1 MLTIR
6 NYVRAK
12 SLEEA
17 YELNQTKTNRILGGM
32 MWLRMMHVNVGTVID
47 LCDLG
52 LNTIEESAEE
62 FTLGAMV
69 TLRQLE
75 MSQSLNAYT
84 HGAVAKAVRDIV
96 GVQFRNSSTLGGS
109 IFGRYG
115 FSDVLT
121 VFLALDTEVEL
132 FKAGRIPLSEFVA
145 LKKDRDLLVR
155 LIVKKKPLRSAYLSM
170 RNSATDF
177 PVLTCA
183 VSQIDGI
190 FQSSIGARP
199 GPAVVVKDQEGIL
212 SGGITEETAA
222 AFGEYVA
229 KSIRTGTNL
238 RGSAAYRKH
247 LTKILTTRGV
257 LELASQS

>member
-6 NYVRAK
+6 NYVKAK

-17 YELNQTKTNRILGGM
+17 YELNQMKTNRILGGM
-32 MWLRMMHVNVGTVID
+32 MWLRMMHLNVGTAID

-52 LNTIEESAEE
+52 LNTIEETDDEII
-62 FTLGAMV
+62 LGAMV

-75 MSQSLNAYT
+75 LSACLNTYT
-84 HGAVAKAVRDIV
+84 HGAVADAVRDIV
-96 GVQFRNSSTLGGS
+96 GVQFRNTATLGGS

-132 FKAGRIPLSEFVA
+132 FKAGRVPLAEFA
-145 LKKDRDLLVR
+145 AMKKDRDLLVR
-155 LIVKKKPLRSAYLSM
+155 LIVKKKPLQAAYLSM
-170 RNSATDF
+170 RGSRTDF
-177 PVLTCA
+177 PILTCG
-183 VSQIDGI
+183 VSRIDGVYRA
-190 FQSSIGARP
+190 SIGARP
-199 GPAVVVKDQEGIL
+199 GLLAGE
-212 SGGITEETAA
+212 ITEESAA

-229 KSIRTGTNL
+229 ETIRTGTNL

-247 LTKILTTRGV
+247 LTKVLTARGV
-257 LELASQS
+257 LEAAAQ

>member
-6 NYVRAK
+6 NYVKAK

-17 YELNQTKTNRILGGM
+17 YELNQMKTNRILGGM
-32 MWLRMMHVNVGTVID
+32 MWLRMMHLNVGTAID

-52 LNTIEESAEE
+52 LNTIEENDDEII
-62 FTLGAMV
+62 LGAMV

-75 MSQSLNAYT
+75 LSACLNTYT
-84 HGAVAKAVRDIV
+84 HGAVADAVRDIV
-96 GVQFRNSSTLGGS
+96 GVQFRNTATLGGS

-132 FKAGRIPLSEFVA
+132 FKAGRVPLAEFA
-145 LKKDRDLLVR
+145 AMKKDRDLLVR
-155 LIVKKKPLRSAYLSM
+155 LIVKKKPLQAAYLSM
-170 RNSATDF
+170 RGSRTDF
-177 PVLTCA
+177 PILTCG
-183 VSQIDGI
+183 VSRIDGVYRA
-190 FQSSIGARP
+190 SIGARP
-199 GPAVVVKDQEGIL
+199 GPAVVVEDETGL
-212 SGGITEETAA
+212 LAGEITEESAA

-229 KSIRTGTNL
+229 ETIRTGTNL

-247 LTKILTTRGV
+247 LTKVLTARGV
-257 LELASQS
+257 LEAAAQ